1 MKNSTNKEQTCHY
14 NSQITNYKL
23 HITNHKL
30 LTFLEPTICKTPR
43 IRRREERLSFLET
56 TGCLVINLSVFP
68 LLPFFSKATIF
79 FFTFGIL
86 FTEISYNLQSGN
98 HISTEDN
105 SGQTSFSFMGCM
117 HIFSRHLMYVGIA
130 CFWEAGGRKHFLV
143 VILLSFRGSRH

>member
-1 MKNSTNKEQTCHY
+1 MSLQFTNYKLQITY
-14 NSQITNYKL
+14 YKSQITNLPGAHDLQNSK
-23 HITNHKL
+23 NK
-30 LTFLEPTICKTPR
+30 KQ
-43 IRRREERLSFLET
+43 RREIIFLLAT

-117 HIFSRHLMYVGIA
+117 HLFSRHLVYVGIA
-130 CFWEAGGRKHFLV
+130 CFWGSGGRKHFLV
-143 VILLSFRGSRH
+143 DILLSFRGSRH